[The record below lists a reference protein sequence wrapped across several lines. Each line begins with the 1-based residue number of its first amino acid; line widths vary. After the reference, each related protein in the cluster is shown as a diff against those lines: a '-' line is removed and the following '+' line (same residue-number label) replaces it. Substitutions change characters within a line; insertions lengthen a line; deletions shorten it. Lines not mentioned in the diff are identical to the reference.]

1 MTSCKLVFKIFGIE
15 NLIHL
20 KSFKERHV
28 PFFMNTLMN
37 CKIAFNV
44 IKNYCYFLS
53 QELLKEIIS
62 LPIYRVRKNVNEK
75 EVKKQ
80 ISCVVKSIFFRPQII
95 AVRFKKAFRI
105 SFSTA
110 RRDIHKLRRK
120 MWGGGNKPKFNVS
133 S

>member
-44 IKNYCYFLS
+44 IKNYCSFLS

-75 EVKKQ
+75 VVKKADFVCGE
-80 ISCVVKSIFFRPQII
+80 INFFPTSNYSCSVQKS
-95 AVRFKKAFRI
+95 
-105 SFSTA
+105 
-110 RRDIHKLRRK
+110 L
-120 MWGGGNKPKFNVS
+120 
-133 S
+133 